1 MAAPKGNQFWRL
13 RRKNG
18 RDKLFASPD
27 ALWEEACKYF
37 DWVDKHSWL
46 QEELVKYRGNATPAG
61 RRLPRP
67 YTLSGL
73 CFFLGCSGS
82 YFRVFKY
89 KLREKEAIN
98 TLTEEDIRF
107 SETIAAIEQVIETQ
121 QLEGAMLGAFNYNI
135 VRSQIGR
142 NEKEEEGAKGKTA
155 LTIQVYDENT
165 REELE
170 DLKKKL

>member
-13 RRKNG
+13 RCKNG

-27 ALWEEACKYF
+27 VLWEEACKYF

-46 QEELVKYRGNATPAG
+46 QEELVKYQGSATPADL
-61 RRLPRP
+61 RLPRP

-73 CFFLGCSGS
+73 CFFLGCSSS

-89 KLREKEAIN
+89 KLREKESAG
-98 TLTEEDIRF
+98 TLTEEDTRF

-121 QLEGAMLGAFNYNI
+121 QIEGAMLGAFNYNI
-135 VRSQIGR
+135 VRSQIGL
-142 NEKEEEGAKGKTA
+142 NEKEGEASKGKTS
-155 LTIQVYDENT
+155 LNIRVYDEET
-165 REELE
+165 REEVKQ
-170 DLKKKL
+170 LKKRL